1 MQNKTHHFEIHDLL
15 TQFVAAMDDVVISRY
30 NKQRE
35 EKERIKVRY
44 IHAPKERVLYDLVNK
59 AQNITLPVISVSI
72 NSIQRDESRVFNK
85 IDGFFEPVSRNTQNR
100 LTARISM
107 PVPVNLSVSVSI
119 IANYQTDLEQI
130 LSNFV
135 PYSNPYIIISWK
147 TPKEFQVQN
156 LEEIR
161 SEVLWDGSISL
172 EYPTDIDSGTKA
184 RFTATTSFTIKGWI
198 FPAAMDELYKNI
210 YFVDSNFRLT
220 DKFNFNY
227 DSYSTDLS
235 AINGLTE
242 TEVVSISG
250 APLLTNIYLNEEH
263 GPTELSG
270 RHTIVGNRNSLVIL
284 GQNFQYT
291 TGILVSSNSNSFY
304 TNLTSLSYT
313 YYPTVRGFIL
323 PAQNYKVMNKNA
335 IHITLPN
342 FNKNAKINFVVL
354 NTIGWKDTNSID
366 TSFYYISSV

>member
-1 MQNKTHHFEIHDLL
+1 
-15 TQFVAAMDDVVISRY
+15 MDDVVISRF
-30 NKQRE
+30 NKQRV

-59 AQNITLPVISVSI
+59 AQNITLPVISVNI
-72 NSIQRDESRVFNK
+72 TSIQRDETRVFNK
-85 IDGFFEPVSRNTQNR
+85 IDGFFEPIGRNTQNR
-100 LTARISM
+100 LTARVSM
-107 PVPVNLSVSVSI
+107 PVPVNLSVAVSI

-147 TPKEFQVQN
+147 TPTEFQLQN
-156 LEEIR
+156 TEEIR
-161 SEVLWDGSISL
+161 SEVLWDGNISL
-172 EYPTDIDSGTKA
+172 EYPTDLESGAKA
-184 RFTATTSFTIKGWI
+184 RFTASTNFTIKGWI
-198 FPAAMDELYKNI
+198 FPAVMDNLYKNI

-220 DKFNFNY
+220 DKFNLNY

-242 TEVVSISG
+242 TETVSISG
-250 APLLTNIYLNEEH
+250 APLLTNIYLNQEN
-263 GPTELSG
+263 GPMELSG
-270 RHTIVGNRNSLVIL
+270 SKTLVGNRNTFIIL

-291 TGILVSSNSNSFY
+291 TNVLISSNSNNFY
-304 TNLTSLSYT
+304 TNLTSLSYD

-323 PAQNYKVMNKNA
+323 PKENYKVMNKNA
-335 IHITLPN
+335 IHVTLPS

-354 NTIGWKDTNSID
+354 NPIGWKDTNSIN
-366 TSFYYISSV
+366 TKFYYISSV

>member
-1 MQNKTHHFEIHDLL
+1 MQNKTYHFEIHDLL
-15 TQFVAAMDDVVISRY
+15 TQFVAAMDDVVISRF

-59 AQNITLPVISVSI
+59 AQNITLPVISVNI
-72 NSIQRDESRVFNK
+72 TSIQRDETRVFNK
-85 IDGFFEPVSRNTQNR
+85 IDGFFEPISRNTQNR

-107 PVPVNLSVSVSI
+107 PVPVNLSVAVSI

-147 TPKEFQVQN
+147 TPTEFQLQN
-156 LEEIR
+156 TEEIR
-161 SEVLWDGSISL
+161 SEVLWDGTISL
-172 EYPTDIDSGTKA
+172 EYPTELESGTKA
-184 RFTATTSFTIKGWI
+184 RFAANTNFTIKGWI
-198 FPAAMDELYKNI
+198 FPAVMDELYKNI

-220 DKFNFNY
+220 DKFNLNY

-235 AINGLTE
+235 AVNGLTE
-242 TEVVSISG
+242 TETVSISG
-250 APLLTNIYLNEEH
+250 SPLLTNIYINKEN
-263 GPTELSG
+263 GPMELSG
-270 RHTIVGNRNSLVIL
+270 SHTLVGSRNTFIIL

-291 TGILVSSNSNSFY
+291 TGILISSNSNSFY
-304 TNLTSLSYT
+304 TNLTSLSYD
-313 YYPTVRGFIL
+313 YYPTVNGFVL
-323 PAQNYKVMNKNA
+323 PKENYKVMNKNA
-335 IHITLPN
+335 IHITLPS

-354 NTIGWKDTNSID
+354 NPVGWKDTNSIN
-366 TSFYYISSV
+366 TNFYYISSV

>member
-72 NSIQRDESRVFNK
+72 TSIQRDESRVFNK
-85 IDGFFEPVSRNTQNR
+85 IDGFFEPVSRSTQSK

-107 PVPVNLSVSVSI
+107 PVPVNLSVAVSI
-119 IANYQTDLEQI
+119 IASYQTDLEQI

-147 TPKEFQVQN
+147 TPEEFQVQN

-184 RFTATTSFTIKGWI
+184 RFAANTTFTIKGWI

-270 RHTIVGNRNSLVIL
+270 RKTIVGNRNSLVIL

-313 YYPTVRGFIL
+313 YYPTVSGFIL

-342 FNKNAKINFVVL
+342 FNKTAKINFVVL

>member
-72 NSIQRDESRVFNK
+72 TSIQRDESRVFNK
-85 IDGFFEPVSRNTQNR
+85 IDGFFEPVARNTQNR

-107 PVPVNLSVSVSI
+107 PVPVNLSVAVSI

-147 TPKEFQVQN
+147 TPEEFQVQN
-156 LEEIR
+156 IEEIR

-184 RFTATTSFTIKGWI
+184 RFAANTSFTIKGWI
-198 FPAAMDELYKNI
+198 FPAAMDDLYKNI
-210 YFVDSNFRLT
+210 YFIDSNFRLT

-227 DSYSTDLS
+227 DSYSTELS

-242 TEVVSISG
+242 TEVISISG
-250 APLLTNIYLNEEH
+250 APLLTNIYLNKEH
-263 GPTELSG
+263 GPMELSG
-270 RHTIVGNRNSLVIL
+270 TETLIGNRNTFVIL

-291 TGILVSSNSNSFY
+291 TGVLISSNSDSLY
-304 TNLTSLSYT
+304 TNLTSLSYI
-313 YYPTVRGFIL
+313 YYPTVSGFVL
-323 PAQNYKVMNKNA
+323 PTQNYKVMNKNA
-335 IHITLPN
+335 IHVTLPN
-342 FNKNAKINFVVL
+342 FNENAKINFVVL
-354 NTIGWKDTNSID
+354 NPIGWKDTNSID

>member
-1 MQNKTHHFEIHDLL
+1 MENKTYHFEIHDLL
-15 TQFVAAMDDVVISRY
+15 TQFVAAMDDVVISRF

-72 NSIQRDESRVFNK
+72 TSIQRDESRVFNK

-107 PVPVNLSVSVSI
+107 PVPVNLSVAVSI

-147 TPKEFQVQN
+147 TPQAFRVQN
-156 LEEIR
+156 IEEIR

-172 EYPTDIDSGTKA
+172 EYPTEIESGAKA
-184 RFTATTSFTIKGWI
+184 RFAANTNFTIKGWI
-198 FPAAMDELYKNI
+198 FPAAMDDFYKNI
-210 YFVDSNFRLT
+210 YFIDNNFRLT
-220 DKFNFNY
+220 DKFNLNY

-235 AINGLTE
+235 AANGLTE
-242 TEVVSISG
+242 TETISISG
-250 APLLTNIYLNEEH
+250 APLLTNIYINKEN
-263 GPTELSG
+263 GPMELSG
-270 RHTIVGNRNSLVIL
+270 ANTLVGSRNKFIIL
-284 GQNFQYT
+284 GQNLQYT
-291 TGILVSSNSNSFY
+291 TGVLISSNSNTFY

-313 YYPTVRGFIL
+313 YYPTVNGFVMPIE
-323 PAQNYKVMNKNA
+323 NYKVMNKNA
-335 IHITLPN
+335 IHITLPD
-342 FNKNAKINFVVL
+342 FNKNAKINFVIL
-354 NTIGWKDTNSID
+354 NPVGWKDTNSID
-366 TSFYYISSV
+366 TTFYYISSV